1 MCLARDLAGVS
12 ELELVAGGIAGYNI
26 GKHGRANQIDLIR
39 SFVSIWQSKLVVWQI
54 TGRGK

>member
-1 MCLARDLAGVS
+1 MCLARDSTGVS

-39 SFVSIWQSKLVVWQI
+39 SFVSIWPL
-54 TGRGK
+54 R